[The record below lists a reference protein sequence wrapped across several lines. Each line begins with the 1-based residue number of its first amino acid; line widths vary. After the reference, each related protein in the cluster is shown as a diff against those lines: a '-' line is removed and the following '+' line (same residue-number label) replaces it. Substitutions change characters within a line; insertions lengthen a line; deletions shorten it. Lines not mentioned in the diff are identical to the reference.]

1 MYVELITNIKIYWLV
16 KAYFSFNCL
25 GFPGSHYRHL

>member
-25 GFPGSHYRHL
+25 GFPRVSL

>member
-16 KAYFSFNCL
+16 KAYFSL
-25 GFPGSHYRHL
+25 TVWDSRVSL